1 MYLGSTSGLTQVNVL
16 GEIVRPS
23 KQSSLLW
30 YWSSKVCDQFRSICA
45 NGVPVEGTVKVL
57 LIVLLAASA
66 VAFVATIASPQQQ
79 QGKYPWQHSGT
90 NCNDTMTF
98 CWYGVEDV
106 SNPEVT
112 AHGNRLTTQD
122 KDEKPFEWV
131 TAVRCL
137 KDSKLCILAR
147 NQKIM
152 NGSQTNIDLYRIDAW
167 SSYEIR
173 AVGEN
178 DFPHGKECEIDTLVL
193 NRVEGS
199 VSMLSTPGPA
209 AATKICAG
217 PLGTI
222 KPKTVVY
229 KLEIGPPKS

>member
-1 MYLGSTSGLTQVNVL
+1 L
-16 GEIVRPS
+16 R
-23 KQSSLLW
+23 
-30 YWSSKVCDQFRSICA
+30 
-45 NGVPVEGTVKVL
+45 VP
-57 LIVLLAASA
+57 LIASLAASA
-66 VAFVATIASPQQQ
+66 SLAFVATIVTPQPQQ
-79 QGKYPWQHSGT
+79 KRYPWQSGDT
-90 NCNDTMTF
+90 NCDKTLTF

-106 SNPEVT
+106 SDPQVT
-112 AHGNRLTTQD
+112 AYGNRWTTQD
-122 KDEKPFEWV
+122 KDEKPFEWI

-152 NGSQTNIDLYRIDAW
+152 NGSQTNIDLYRIEAW

-173 AVGEN
+173 AIGEN
-178 DFPHGKECEIDTLVL
+178 DFPHGKECEIDTLML

-209 AATKICAG
+209 AATKVCTGIM
-217 PLGTI
+217 

-229 KLEIGPPKS
+229 KLEVGPPKF